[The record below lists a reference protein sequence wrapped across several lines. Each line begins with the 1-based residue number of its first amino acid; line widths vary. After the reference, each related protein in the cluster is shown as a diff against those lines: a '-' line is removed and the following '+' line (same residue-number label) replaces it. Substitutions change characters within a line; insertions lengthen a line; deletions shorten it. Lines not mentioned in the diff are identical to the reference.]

1 MRKKLSTYI
10 WEYKWHYLFAIIAL
24 IISVSLDMLS
34 PMLTMHIIDDV
45 IVGRELTLLPW
56 LLGGILM
63 VGVGRCVFQYC
74 KEYTFDKAGSKIA
87 SDMRLELFDH
97 IQSLSCNYFDKTN
110 TGELMAR
117 VKDDIDRIW
126 DTLSYVGMLIIEV
139 IFHTTVVLF
148 CMYNLNAPLAI
159 IPTLAMILCGFIAIK
174 MENRLGDVYEAISEE
189 NATLNTVAEENLAGV
204 RTVKAFAREKFEIKK
219 FLSHNKRYYDLNM
232 QQSKIFVKYY
242 PCFQIITKLL
252 PMTILLLGGR
262 LVMKDVITL
271 GALGAF
277 IEYSNNI
284 VWPMEMLGWLSNSLS
299 AGIASNKKINKIY
312 EQKPAITESAKI
324 DGANDFVIFMKL
336 ILPLSKPLIATL
348 SLFSALAYW
357 NDWYNC
363 MLYITNEDMFTL
375 QYYLQR
381 ILGSAEAMRIVAEK
395 SGIAL
400 PSVPLESMKM
410 AMTVI
415 ATGPIVLLYPFVQR
429 YFVKGLTIGA
439 VKG

>member
-1 MRKKLSTYI
+1 MAQQVSFLFFFTTLFSGGLVPWYMLCVRYLHFKNSYI
-10 WEYKWHYLFAIIAL
+10 GILLPLMFSVWNMIIAK
-24 IISVSLDMLS
+24 SFMN
-34 PMLTMHIIDDV
+34 
-45 IVGRELTLLPW
+45 
-56 LLGGILM
+56 GIP
-63 VGVGRCVFQYC
+63 
-74 KEYTFDKAGSKIA
+74 S
-87 SDMRLELFDH
+87 
-97 IQSLSCNYFDKTN
+97 
-110 TGELMAR
+110 
-117 VKDDIDRIW
+117 
-126 DTLSYVGMLIIEV
+126 
-139 IFHTTVVLF
+139 
-148 CMYNLNAPLAI
+148 
-159 IPTLAMILCGFIAIK
+159 
-174 MENRLGDVYEAISEE
+174 
-189 NATLNTVAEENLAGV
+189 
-204 RTVKAFAREKFEIKK
+204 
-219 FLSHNKRYYDLNM
+219 
-232 QQSKIFVKYY
+232 
-242 PCFQIITKLL
+242 
-252 PMTILLLGGR
+252 
-262 LVMKDVITL
+262 
-271 GALGAF
+271 
-277 IEYSNNI
+277 
-284 VWPMEMLGWLSNSLS
+284 
-299 AGIASNKKINKIY
+299 
-312 EQKPAITESAKI
+312 AITESAKI